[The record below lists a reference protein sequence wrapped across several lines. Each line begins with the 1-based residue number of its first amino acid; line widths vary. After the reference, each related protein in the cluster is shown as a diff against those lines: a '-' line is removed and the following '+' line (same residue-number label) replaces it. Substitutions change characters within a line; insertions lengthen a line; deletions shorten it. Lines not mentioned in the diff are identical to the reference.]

1 MGSPRV
7 TLAAIALTLTLTGA
21 VGAAA
26 QDTGFGAGTPESR
39 YFRVDSAVA
48 AGRHGPQVEGYVYNV
63 YDAHAVRVRLRVE
76 ELDATGRVLDTRTV
90 LVPLDVPAR
99 GRAFFTAPAPAGTA
113 SARVSVLSFDWAPRG
128 GGGGM

>member
-1 MGSPRV
+1 MNRIRV
-7 TLAAIALTLTLTGA
+7 TLAAVALTLTA
-21 VGAAA
+21 AAGAAA
-26 QDTGFGAGTPESR
+26 QDFGAGTPESR

-76 ELDATGRVLDTRTV
+76 AVDATGRVLDTRTV

-99 GRAFFTAPAPAGTA
+99 GRAFFTAPAPTGAA

>member
-1 MGSPRV
+1 MSSPRV
-7 TLAAIALTLTLTGA
+7 TLAAIALTLTA
-21 VGAAA
+21 AAGAAA
-26 QDTGFGAGTPESR
+26 QDFGAGTPESR

-48 AGRHGPQVEGYVYNV
+48 PGRHGPQVQGYVYNV

-76 ELDATGRVLDTRTV
+76 ELDATGRVLETRTV

-99 GRAFFTAPAPAGTA
+99 GRAFFEAPAPAGTA
-113 SARVSVLSFDWAPRG
+113 AARVTVLSFEWASRG

>member
-1 MGSPRV
+1 MTRIRV
-7 TLAAIALTLTLTGA
+7 TLAEIALTLTA
-21 VGAAA
+21 AAGAAA
-26 QDTGFGAGTPESR
+26 QDFGAGTPESR

-76 ELDATGRVLDTRTV
+76 AVDATGRALDTRTV

-99 GRAFFTAPAPAGTA
+99 GRAFFSGQRRQAPRRHA
-113 SARVSVLSFDWAPRG
+113 SAC
-128 GGGGM
+128 

>member
-1 MGSPRV
+1 MSSPRS
-7 TLAAIALTLTLTGA
+7 TLAAIALTLTA
-21 VGAAA
+21 AAGAAA

-63 YDAHAVRVRLRVE
+63 YDAHALRVRLRVE
-76 ELDATGRVLDTRTV
+76 ELDATGRVLETRTV

-99 GRAFFTAPAPAGTA
+99 GRAFFTAPATAGTA

-128 GGGGM
+128 GGGM

>member
-1 MGSPRV
+1 MSSTRV
-7 TLAAIALTLTLTGA
+7 TLAAIALTLTA
-21 VGAAA
+21 AAGAAA
-26 QDTGFGAGTPESR
+26 QDSGFGAGTPESR

-63 YDAHAVRVRLRVE
+63 YDAHALRVRLRVE
-76 ELDATGRVLDTRTV
+76 ELDATGRVLETRTV

-99 GRAFFTAPAPAGTA
+99 GRAFFTAPVATGTA

-128 GGGGM
+128 GGGM